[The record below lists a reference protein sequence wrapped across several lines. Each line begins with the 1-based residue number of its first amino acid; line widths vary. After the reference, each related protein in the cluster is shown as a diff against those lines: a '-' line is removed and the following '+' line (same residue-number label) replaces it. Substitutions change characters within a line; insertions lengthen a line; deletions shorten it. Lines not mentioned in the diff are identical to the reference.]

1 MREREKEGEEIE
13 QYGGK
18 EITWWPWS
26 RKGKLGGG
34 AMVNGSTRATGVG
47 LARGGGEARLSP
59 PLGLGRGSMRRR
71 GPTEV

>member
-1 MREREKEGEEIE
+1 
-13 QYGGK
+13 
-18 EITWWPWS
+18 
-26 RKGKLGGG
+26 
-34 AMVNGSTRATGVG
+34 MVNGSARATGVG